1 MWPRTG
7 SRLTYVGMHIAETTP
22 PETTPADMP
31 LNLRVGDVA
40 WAVELIETY
49 RAADVD
55 ANVEFLEEMLAR
67 LRKAAKARRM
77 LATVEPVLLRE
88 ALGLAAPGEAAH
100 R

>member
-1 MWPRTG
+1 MWPH
-7 SRLTYVGMHIAETTP
+7 SSAQVTYAGMSVAETPP
-22 PETTPADMP
+22 PETTQADTP
-31 LNLRVGDVA
+31 LDLRVGDVG

-55 ANVEFLEEMLAR
+55 ATVEFLEEMLTR

-88 ALGLAAPGEAAH
+88 ALGLAAPREGARA
-100 R
+100 